1 MTAGKIQR
9 AFESVDSPR
18 KMPYDAVVIMGVVDD
33 HGSILPGWDYPFSI
47 AEEKAVSKL
56 KDRGYKRIGVFRE
69 PDFKLLRRI
78 LAGKSMKAVV
88 FLGHGEFHGTTYS
101 FRLNLKENLS
111 GQDLHEWAMEDV
123 VKPRLSKAAIARLE
137 DKPAVKDAV
146 LRASS
151 YNFDLAV
158 VHSCHSLRDPELRSA
173 LGGEFQGNPWYSL
186 INLPPLSSHMQYTLR
201 VGSEAFSKDPVG
213 ALEGAL
219 VHALKRLG
227 QVDYYDEIARGT
239 VDLSKPPDVS
249 LGYRSALRAA
259 LSDLIAARRQGA
271 NVQTKVL
278 NSLRKQFSVEFSP
291 DQGEYED
298 LSLEEAEE
306 LLDADGRTHEEEV
319 LDCGVPTKSSNGE
332 LGCRHRV
339 KGGGPCWQ
347 HEDCLEPP
355 EEDEESGGEVEE
367 TAPEGREPT
376 PDK

>member
-1 MTAGKIQR
+1 MTAGKTQR
-9 AFESVDSPR
+9 AFESVGLPR
-18 KMPYDAVVIMGVVDD
+18 KIPYDAVVIMGVVDD

-88 FLGHGEFHGTTYS
+88 FLGHGEFHGKSYS
-101 FRLNLKENLS
+101 FNLNPKANLS
-111 GQDLHEWAMEDV
+111 SDDLHDWAMEDV
-123 VKPRLSKAAIARLE
+123 VKPHLSKEAIARLNSNPMIE
-137 DKPAVKDAV
+137 DAV
-146 LRASS
+146 RRASS

-158 VHSCHSLRDPELRSA
+158 VHSCHSLRDPELRTA

-186 INLPPLSSHMQYTLR
+186 INLPPLSPHAQHTLR

-213 ALEGAL
+213 ALQGAL
-219 VHALKRLG
+219 VQALKRLDQAG
-227 QVDYYDEIARGT
+227 A
-239 VDLSKPPDVS
+239 S
-249 LGYRSALRAA
+249 LVQPGYRSALRAA

-278 NSLRKQFSVEFSP
+278 DSLRKQFSVEFSP

-298 LSLEEAEE
+298 LSLDEAVE
-306 LLDADGRTHEEEV
+306 LLDEDRHIHEEEV

-347 HEDCLEPP
+347 HEECLEPP
-355 EEDEESGGEVEE
+355 EEDEESGEEVE
-367 TAPEGREPT
+367 
-376 PDK
+376 